1 MTNLKYLIIIAD
13 DHKLLSDGI
22 ELIIH
27 ENNLGQVAA
36 KTSNGKELLESL
48 KNLHPDMV
56 IMDMDMPLVNGLEAA
71 EVVKS
76 EYPDLKVLI
85 ISQHESL
92 ELVKRFYNLGV
103 EGYLP
108 KTFDL
113 QELIHGIQKIKNG
126 ERVFPLLDEK
136 NIESKSKLQLG
147 LTNTTGHKLTVRE
160 VEIIRFI
167 AKGLT
172 SRQIA
177 DKLFLSEFTIN
188 THRRNIMRK
197 LDFKNVAGL
206 INFARE
212 NHLL

>member
-1 MTNLKYLIIIAD
+1 MSNPNYQIIIAD

-48 KNLHPDMV
+48 NNLHPDMV

-76 EYPDLKVLI
+76 KYPDLKVLI

-92 ELVKRFYNLGV
+92 ELVRRFYNLGV

-113 QELIHGIQKIKNG
+113 QDLIQGIQKIKNG
-126 ERVFPLLDEK
+126 EKVFPLLDEK
-136 NIESKSKLQLG
+136 SIDSKSKLQLG
-147 LTNTTGHKLTVRE
+147 LPNNTGYKLTVRE